1 MRFRSVSFW
10 GPVVSIVLIG
20 AALRF
25 LSQELS
31 HVSATQ
37 IWSALTSMPKRT
49 LLLAAGLAVL
59 NYLVLAGY
67 EHFACRYAGVPQPL
81 KRIAVSSFIGNAFA
95 NTLGFSFL
103 SGSSIKFRLY
113 SAWGLSAAD
122 VGRITIFT
130 TVSLW
135 LGLVGLGG
143 LALLLSPEAGRL
155 LALGSDI
162 AGAGLAAIP
171 LLYILASIR
180 WRKPIS
186 IFGFQIPAP
195 GTRTA
200 VVQVAFSV
208 LDWGLSGLILYV
220 LLPDELGLTLFFTRF
235 MLAQLAGV
243 MSQAPGGV
251 GVFETAFMLLTPDA
265 ANNGQLFA
273 ALIAF
278 RVIYYI
284 LPLLLAACTLA
295 VREVFE
301 TVPVLRLVAHAGM
314 RWSAALVPQ
323 ILALGT
329 FTAGT
334 LLLLSGATP
343 ALEWRLLWLT
353 RFLPDSVVGGSHFV
367 GSITGVCLLFLAR
380 GIQRRLDVAYH
391 LTIVMLVLGMLA
403 ALLRGGDYEE
413 AMVLGCTLLVFVPNR
428 RRFTRHSSMFSDRFT
443 PGWLVAMTLVLAAT
457 TGLAAYTYH
466 HGNQAG
472 EFWLTFTMDG
482 SVPNV
487 VRAWLGA
494 GTAGL
499 CLAVMRLLTP
509 APYRPAPVSREES
522 SLVRD
527 IVATSAH
534 TRANL
539 ALLGDKMFM
548 ISQSRESFLM
558 FGVTGRTWVT
568 MGPPIGLEEDAQEL
582 IWQFREACDR
592 HCGRPVFYG
601 VPQDRLHLFWDTGLS
616 LLKIGEEAIVDLPA
630 FHLNG
635 ASRQGLRYK
644 KNNLEKNGCVFEV
657 VPSAG
662 FSDIR
667 DELRTISDAW
677 LSLKNAREK
686 RFSLG
691 CFDPDYLARFHTAVV
706 RQNGRILAFGNV
718 WMGGRNELAIDLMR
732 FVPGAPRGVMD
743 YLLFMLMFWG
753 QQHGFAR
760 FNLGVAPFSGLE
772 THTLAPVWNKV
783 GNFLYSHAEDF
794 YNFRGLRSYKEK
806 FGPTWESSYLLAPGG
821 LALPGIL
828 TEVAGLVAGGMRG
841 MVGK

>member
-10 GPVVSIVLIG
+10 GPLVSLILIA
-20 AALRF
+20 AALQF
-25 LSQELS
+25 LSQELRQ
-31 HVSATQ
+31 VSINQ
-37 IWSALTSMPKRT
+37 IWSALTDMPGRI
-49 LLLAAGLAVL
+49 LIPAFALAVL

-67 EHFACRYAGVPQPL
+67 EHFACRYAGVPQPM
-81 KRIAVSSFIGNAFA
+81 KRIAISSFIGNAFA

-113 SAWGLSAAD
+113 SAWGLTAAD
-122 VGRITIFT
+122 VGRVTIFT

-143 LALLLSPEAGRL
+143 LALVLSPEAGRL

-162 AGAGLAAIP
+162 LGAGLAALP
-171 LLYILASIR
+171 VLYLLASLR
-180 WRKPIS
+180 WRKPLS
-186 IFGFQIPAP
+186 LFGFQIPAP
-195 GTRTA
+195 GPGTA
-200 VVQVAFSV
+200 AVQVLFSV
-208 LDWGLSGLILYV
+208 LDWALSGLILYV
-220 LLPDELGLTLFFTRF
+220 LLPGEVGLSVFFTRF

-265 ANNGQLFA
+265 GDNGQLFA
-273 ALIAF
+273 ALLAF

-284 LPLLLAACTLA
+284 LPLLLAALTLA
-295 VREVFE
+295 VRELFE
-301 TVPVLRLVAHAGM
+301 TVPVLRLLAHAGM
-314 RWSAALVPQ
+314 RGSATLLPQ
-323 ILALGT
+323 VLAVAT
-329 FTAGT
+329 FTAGAI
-334 LLLLSGATP
+334 LLLSGAAP
-343 ALEWRLLWLT
+343 ALEWRLLWLKT
-353 RFLPDSVVGGSHFV
+353 HLPESVVGGSHLL
-367 GSITGVCLLFLAR
+367 GSIIGMCLLFLAR

-391 LTIVMLVLGMLA
+391 LTIVMLALGMLA
-403 ALLRGGDYEE
+403 VLLRGGDYEE
-413 AMVLGCTLLVFVPNR
+413 AILLGCTLLVVLPNR
-428 RRFTRHSSMFSDRFT
+428 RRFSRHSSLFSDRFT
-443 PGWLVAMTLVLAAT
+443 PGWLVAMGLVVAAT
-457 TGLAAYTYH
+457 TGLAAYSYGH
-466 HGNQAG
+466 SKEVA
-472 EFWLTFTMDG
+472 EFWVTFTMDG
-482 SVPNV
+482 SIPNV
-487 VRAWLGA
+487 VRAWVGA
-494 GTAGL
+494 ATAGL
-499 CLAVMRLLTP
+499 CLAVMRLLAP
-509 APYRPAPVSREES
+509 APYRPAPVTREDLG
-522 SLVRD
+522 LVRD
-527 IVATSAH
+527 IIATSTH

-548 ISQSRESFLM
+548 ISQSRKSFLM

-568 MGPPIGLEEDAQEL
+568 MGPPVGREDEAQEL

-592 HCGRPVFYG
+592 HCGRTVFYG
-601 VPQDRLHLFWDTGLS
+601 VPQDRLHLFWDTGLN
-616 LLKIGEEAIVDLPA
+616 LLKIGEEAIVDLPS

-657 VPSAG
+657 IPPAG
-662 FSDIR
+662 FSDIASEIR
-667 DELRTISDAW
+667 KISEAW
-677 LSLKNAREK
+677 LSFKNAREK

-691 CFDPDYLARFHTAVV
+691 CFDPEYLTRFHTAVV

-718 WMGGRNELAIDLMR
+718 WMGGRTELAIDLMR
-732 FVPGAPRGVMD
+732 FDRHAPRGVMD

-772 THTLAPVWNKV
+772 THALAPVWNKV

-806 FGPTWESSYLLAPGG
+806 FGPTWEPSYLLAPGG

-828 TEVAGLVAGGMRG
+828 TEVAALVAGGVRG

>member
-10 GPVVSIVLIG
+10 GPVLSIVLIG

-31 HVSATQ
+31 QVSFAQ
-37 IWSALTSMPKRT
+37 IWSALTSMPHRT
-49 LLLAAGLAVL
+49 LLLACALAVL
-59 NYLVLAGY
+59 NYMVLAGY
-67 EHFACRYAGVPQPL
+67 ELFACRYAGVPQPL
-81 KRIAVSSFIGNAFA
+81 KRIAISSFIGNAFA

-113 SAWGLSAAD
+113 AAWGLSAAD

-143 LALLLSPEAGRL
+143 LALLMSPEAGRL
-155 LALGSDI
+155 LSLGSDI

-171 LLYILASIR
+171 LLYVLASIR

-186 IFGFQIPAP
+186 IFKFQIPAP
-195 GTRTA
+195 GIRTA
-200 VVQVAFSV
+200 VAQVAFSV

-220 LLPDELGLTLFFTRF
+220 LLPGELGLQLFFTRF

-265 ANNGQLFA
+265 ADSGQIFA

-278 RVIYYI
+278 RVIYYV

-301 TVPVLRLVAHAGM
+301 TVPVLRLVAHAAM
-314 RWSAALVPQ
+314 RWSATLVPQ
-323 ILALGT
+323 ILAAFT
-329 FTAGT
+329 FAAGAIM
-334 LLLLSGATP
+334 LLSGATP
-343 ALEWRLLWLT
+343 ALESRMSWLSSH
-353 RFLPDSVVGGSHFV
+353 LPGTVVGGSHLM
-367 GSITGVCLLFLAR
+367 GSVIGMFLLFLAR
-380 GIQRRLDVAYH
+380 GIQRRLDVAFH
-391 LTIVMLVLGMLA
+391 LTVAMLVLGMLA
-403 ALLRGGDYEE
+403 ALLRGGDFEE
-413 AMVLGCTLLVFVPNR
+413 ALVLGGMLLVFVPNR
-428 RRFTRHSSMFSDRFT
+428 SRFSRHSSMFSDRFT
-443 PGWLVAMTLVLAAT
+443 PGWIMAMTLVLVAT
-457 TGLAAYTYH
+457 TGLAAYTFH
-466 HGNQAG
+466 HDNQAG

-487 VRAWLGA
+487 ARAWLGA

-499 CLAVMRLLTP
+499 FLAVMRLLAP
-509 APYRPAPVSREES
+509 APYRPVTTSREDLN
-522 SLVRD
+522 LVRG
-527 IVATSAH
+527 IVADSPH
-534 TRANL
+534 TRGNL

-568 MGPPIGLEEDAQEL
+568 MGPPIGREEDAQEL

-635 ASRQGLRYK
+635 AARQGLRYK
-644 KNNLEKNGCVFEV
+644 KNNLEKSGCVFEV
-657 VPSAG
+657 IPPAG
-662 FSDIR
+662 FPDIR
-667 DELRTISDAW
+667 DEVRAISDA
-677 LSLKNAREK
+677 
-686 RFSLG
+686 
-691 CFDPDYLARFHTAVV
+691 
-706 RQNGRILAFGNV
+706 
-718 WMGGRNELAIDLMR
+718 
-732 FVPGAPRGVMD
+732 
-743 YLLFMLMFWG
+743 
-753 QQHGFAR
+753 
-760 FNLGVAPFSGLE
+760 
-772 THTLAPVWNKV
+772 
-783 GNFLYSHAEDF
+783 
-794 YNFRGLRSYKEK
+794 
-806 FGPTWESSYLLAPGG
+806 
-821 LALPGIL
+821 
-828 TEVAGLVAGGMRG
+828 
-841 MVGK
+841 

>member
-10 GPVVSIVLIG
+10 GPVLSVVLIG

-31 HVSATQ
+31 HVSAGR
-37 IWSALTSMPKRT
+37 IWEALTSIPGRS
-49 LLLAAGLAVL
+49 LLAAGSLVVL
-59 NYLVLAGY
+59 NYAVLAGY

-81 KRIAVSSFIGNAFA
+81 RRIAISSFIGNAFA

-113 SAWGLSAAD
+113 ATWGLSAAD
-122 VGRITIFT
+122 VGRIALFT
-130 TVSLW
+130 TLSLW

-143 LALLLSPEAGRL
+143 LALLFSPEAGQL

-162 AGAGLAAIP
+162 LGLA
-171 LLYILASIR
+171 LASIPVFYVLVSFR
-180 WRKPIS
+180 WREAVS
-186 IFGFQIPAP
+186 FFGFQIPAP
-195 GTRTA
+195 GPRTA
-200 VVQVAFSV
+200 VIQVVFSV
-208 LDWGLSGLILYV
+208 LDWGLSGLILFV
-220 LLPDELGLTLFFTRF
+220 LLGDRPDLTVFFARF

-243 MSQAPGGV
+243 VSQAPGGV
-251 GVFETAFMLLTPDA
+251 GVFETAFMMLTPDA
-265 ANNGQLFA
+265 ADNGPLFA
-273 ALIAF
+273 SLLAF

-284 LPLLLAACTLA
+284 APLILAAGTLA
-295 VREVFE
+295 VREMLE
-301 TVPVLRLVAHAGM
+301 TVPVVRLLLHAGV
-314 RWSAALVPQ
+314 RWTTSLVPQ
-323 ILALGT
+323 FLAVAT

-334 LLLLSGATP
+334 ILLLSGATP
-343 ALEWRLLWLT
+343 ALEWRLAWLT
-353 RFLPDSVVGGSHFV
+353 DYLPGAVVGGSHLL
-367 GSITGVCLLFLAR
+367 GSVIGVCLLFLAR

-391 LTIVMLVLGMLA
+391 LTLVMLVLGVLA
-403 ALLRGGDYEE
+403 VLLRGGDVEE
-413 AMVLGCTLLVFVPNR
+413 ASILAAMLLILLPNR
-428 RRFTRHSSMFSDRFT
+428 GRFTRHSSLFSDRFT
-443 PGWLVAMTLVLAAT
+443 PGWLVAMGLVLAAT
-457 TGLAAYTYH
+457 TGLAAFSYR
-466 HGNQAG
+466 HGFHAE

-487 VRAWLGA
+487 VRAWVGA
-494 GTAGL
+494 GVAGL
-499 CLAVMRLLTP
+499 CLAVMRLLAP
-509 APYRPAPVSREES
+509 APYRPAPVSLEDVNR
-522 SLVRD
+522 VRD
-527 IVATSAH
+527 IVAASRH

-539 ALLGDKMFM
+539 ALLGDKTFLF
-548 ISQSRESFLM
+548 SQARESFLM

-568 MGPPIGLEEDAQEL
+568 MGPPVGREEDAQEL

-616 LLKIGEEAIVDLPA
+616 LMKIGEEAIVDLPS

-635 ASRQGLRYK
+635 AARQGLRYK

-657 VPSAG
+657 IPPAG
-662 FSDIR
+662 FADIEAEVR
-667 DELRTISDAW
+667 AISDAW
-677 LSLKNAREK
+677 LSFKHAREK

-691 CFDPDYLARFHTAVV
+691 CFDPAYLARFHTAVV
-706 RQNGRILAFGNV
+706 RQNGKILAFGNV
-718 WMGGRNELAIDLMR
+718 WMGGRTELAIDLMR
-732 FVPGAPRGVMD
+732 FVRGAPRGVMD

-753 QQHGFAR
+753 QQQGFAR

-772 THTLAPVWNKV
+772 VHPLTPIWNKV

-806 FGPTWESSYLLAPGG
+806 FGPTWEPSYILTQGG
-821 LALPGIL
+821 LALPGTL
-828 TEVAGLVAGGMRG
+828 TEVAALVAGGMRG